1 MLTRLTDKPQKTL
14 SKSER
19 TIRKEKTVSFVVLFI
34 VTILWM
40 LPLIY
45 MVGTSF
51 KSDYDLQTNPSGLFP
66 SAGQW
71 TLAHYKSFLSA
82 DSDAKIFYWL
92 GNSLWSTLLHVG
104 LYRIVGFTYR
114 VRFGI
119 FEF

>member
-1 MLTRLTDKPQKTL
+1 MLTRLTDKPKKTL

-40 LPLIY
+40 LP
-45 MVGTSF
+45 VSF
-51 KSDYDLQTNPSGLFP
+51 RRAMDACALQVVLVRRFGREDFLL
-66 SAGQW
+66 AGQLFVVHASSRR
-71 TLAHYKSFLSA
+71 T
-82 DSDAKIFYWL
+82 
-92 GNSLWSTLLHVG
+92 
-104 LYRIVGFTYR
+104 YRIVGFTYR

>member
-1 MLTRLTDKPQKTL
+1 MLTRLTDKPKKTL

-51 KSDYDLQTNPSGLFP
+51 K
-66 SAGQW
+66 
-71 TLAHYKSFLSA
+71 
-82 DSDAKIFYWL
+82 
-92 GNSLWSTLLHVG
+92 
-104 LYRIVGFTYR
+104 
-114 VRFGI
+114 
-119 FEF
+119 